1 MLYLQA
7 QFLASN
13 GLHRPVNKLNPKAPS
28 NITSL
33 HLRVLHVHFTIIRNP
48 ALQALRGRGQSSI
61 KCGQGIGKQTSET
74 TRVGIT

>member
-7 QFLASN
+7 QFLESN

-33 HLRVLHVHFTIIRNP
+33 HLRVLHVQLLGILHCT
-48 ALQALRGRGQSSI
+48 LRGRGQSSSI